1 MRTFSQWLEWHH
13 YATKKSPVVM
23 PQADQVWV
31 SIRDAER
38 KKGISYGKLARNID
52 LKPETLQAVIQS
64 LVDFGKV
71 AVSMERGQRI
81 YRPT

>member
-1 MRTFSQWLEWHH
+1 MLTFWKWLEWHH
-13 YATKKSPVVM
+13 YATKKSPVVT
-23 PQADQVWV
+23 PQCTQVWLL
-31 SIRDAER
+31 IRDAER
-38 KKGISYGKLARNID
+38 KKGISYGELAGNID

>member
-13 YATKKSPVVM
+13 YAAKKSPVVT
-23 PQADQVWV
+23 PQYPQVWV

-38 KKGISYGKLARNID
+38 KKGISYGELAGNI
-52 LKPETLQAVIQS
+52 TLEKDTLDSVIAA
-64 LVDFGKV
+64 LVNFGKV

-81 YRPT
+81 YRPR